1 MYDMSGWLT
10 LGPPNY
16 WIVSPLIYLISRV
29 NQPVVRN
36 LRLIILGEELSMN
49 KSNKGILIMLAL
61 GAIVVLL
68 AVVALVLKPG
78 GAPLYW
84 LARGTAMVGYVAVFL
99 AILSS
104 AYMRELYRM
113 LGRPFLWGHH
123 VLSISGLILLTLHP
137 IALAIALTN
146 LSVFVP
152 RFDSWTIFFQ
162 LAGRPA
168 LYLMWAASLGALL
181 RKSWREGWRTLHQL
195 NYVAFLLGTVHGILI
210 GTDFGRPFLRLLP
223 IAMAL
228 VVSFVFVRKRVM
240 QKRRKTRKAR

>member
-1 MYDMSGWLT
+1 MD
-10 LGPPNY
+10 
-16 WIVSPLIYLISRV
+16 
-29 NQPVVRN
+29 
-36 LRLIILGEELSMN
+36 
-49 KSNKGILIMLAL
+49 KSNKGILIMLAV

-68 AVVALVLKPG
+68 AVVAIILRPG

-84 LARGTAMVGYVAVFL
+84 LVRGAAMVGYIAVFL

-113 LGRPFLWGHH
+113 LGRPFIWGHH
-123 VLSISGLILLTLHP
+123 VLSVSGLILLTLHP
-137 IALAIALTN
+137 IALAIALTDV
-146 LSVFVP
+146 LIFVP

-168 LYLMWAASLGALL
+168 LYVMWVATVGALL
-181 RKSWREGWRTLHQL
+181 RKSWRKGWRTIHQL

-228 VVSFVFVRKRVM
+228 VVGFVFIRKRVE
-240 QKRRKTRKAR
+240 QKRRAARKAR